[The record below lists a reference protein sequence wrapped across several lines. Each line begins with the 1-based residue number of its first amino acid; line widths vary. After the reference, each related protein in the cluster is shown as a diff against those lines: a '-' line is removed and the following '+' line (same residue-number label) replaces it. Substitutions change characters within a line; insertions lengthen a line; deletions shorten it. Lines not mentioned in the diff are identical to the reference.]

1 MKKIFIFMICTV
13 LLTGCSNTQ
22 NESLDVSDMSD
33 SRGIS
38 DAGLTDTSLLPVGNN
53 DNAPFV
59 LTGDFTED
67 GIVVDMNAEQN
78 YTVTLDCAFGTEN
91 PCFSAHEPPADVTL
105 GKQERYG
112 AGTLGSVTLESC
124 KTVFA
129 YYSGYCKSVYQE
141 GVITGDIT
149 LKGVL
154 SAKGDGSPYF
164 CPYPESLK
172 ETGIPSFY
180 ISPVFGGNI
189 FPVKMP
195 DGTEKY
201 LSSMMIFLDDTAESY
216 RKDAPA
222 EAEITFKSL
231 AYDTGSVNSWV
242 RVHVTPETI
251 SVSE

>member
-1 MKKIFIFMICTV
+1 MKKFFIFMICTV
-13 LLTGCSNTQ
+13 LLTGCSNRQDETT
-22 NESLDVSDMSD
+22 D
-33 SRGIS
+33 SEP
-38 DAGLTDTSLLPVGNN
+38 SLLPVENN

-91 PCFSAHEPPADVTL
+91 PCYNAAEPPADDNR
-105 GKQERYG
+105 GKQERYSAG
-112 AGTLGSVTLESC
+112 ALGSVTLESC

-141 GVITGDIT
+141 GIITGDIT

-180 ISPVFGGNI
+180 ISPVYGGNI

-201 LSSMMIFLDDTAESY
+201 LSSMMILLDDAVESY

-231 AYDTGSVNSWV
+231 AYDTGSVNSCV
-242 RVHVTPETI
+242 RVHAAPETI
-251 SVSE
+251 SVNG